1 MSKCGNRTCY
11 VITTRNLY
19 ECTGCHYQASVI
31 VGTVMEKTHLPLEKW
46 FWGIYFVAIDKR
58 GCSAAQLANELEIS
72 YTTAWYMLHR
82 IRKAMKDRDEPYTL
96 SGIVELDDAY
106 FGAPKKG
113 SKRGR
118 GTEKAKVIIGLSI
131 SDKGHPQY
139 LKMEVVDDLKEQ
151 TIAKFAQDHIDSG
164 STISS
169 DAYRSYAGLQN
180 AGYEL
185 EAKVFNPE
193 KDSEHLKWL
202 HMIVSNAKAVIHGT
216 FHGLGKKHMPD
227 LLPDSANDVNLAHP
241 TLQKC
246 AQRNWLTTNLSA
258 LFQNKRVIIKLVII
272 LGRCLKSISALLV
285 HELEVFI

>member
-1 MSKCGNRTCY
+1 MK
-11 VITTRNLY
+11 
-19 ECTGCHYQASVI
+19 CTGCHYQTSVI
-31 VGTVMEKTHLPLEKW
+31 VGTVMEKTHSPLEKW

-58 GCSAAQLANELEIS
+58 GCSAAQLAKELEIS

-106 FGAPKKG
+106 FGAPRKG

-185 EAKVFNPE
+185 ESKVFNSE

-216 FHGLGKKHMPD
+216 FHGLGKKHMQSYLD
-227 LLPDSANDVNLAHP
+227 EFCYRFN
-241 TLQKC
+241 
-246 AQRNWLTTNLSA
+246 RRY
-258 LFQNKRVIIKLVII
+258 FQ
-272 LGRCLKSISALLV
+272 
-285 HELEVFI
+285 